1 MYSVKAPRA
10 FNDHFGSVN
19 VQDPY
24 QSQQPV
30 PKRKVLVLKPLQ
42 EDPCS
47 PALACLGLHPAI
59 RRDSDCASTSPLGF
73 SPTSVLPRHHE
84 KGAGNLFKALKQ
96 ETHKAA
102 AIVPGVS
109 LQGAKQQVLGS
120 WADNQVTH
128 DLSGHCTAVQPLPGE
143 SELVPTSFPI
153 VIHPQIKPQQPKSP
167 VINKRSPSDAAWR
180 WKFKRQWGREQL
192 KYRFSRHSED
202 DDEAG
207 NDPWHDA
214 LHMIQAA
221 TTSPAAGVPICDH
234 DCYADPSPSPLL
246 DSDDLD
252 GLLENEPSPNDKAGP
267 GGPEMLRSS
276 SSRALAEA
284 ASKARELRKY
294 QVHLCLCDHSC
305 SLVVLPWQLV
315 TIRETHLM
323 ECMHHSMLT
332 ALYIAQL
339 HGQDTGHDIHLLL
352 KFWRP

>member
-1 MYSVKAPRA
+1 MYSVKASRA
-10 FNDHFGSVN
+10 FDDHFGSVN

-30 PKRKVLVLKPLQ
+30 PKRKVIVLKPLQ
-42 EDPCS
+42 ENPRS

-59 RRDSDCASTSPLGF
+59 RSDSDCTSSSPLSF
-73 SPTSVLPRHHE
+73 SPTSVLPRQRE
-84 KGAGNLFKALKQ
+84 QGAGNLFKALKQ
-96 ETHKAA
+96 ETHKPAA
-102 AIVPGVS
+102 VVPGVS

-143 SELVPTSFPI
+143 CKSVPTSGPI
-153 VIHPQIKPQQPKSP
+153 VIHPHIKRQQPEAP
-167 VINKRSPSDAAWR
+167 VINKRSTLDAAWH
-180 WKFKRQWGREQL
+180 WKFKRHWGREQL
-192 KYRFSRHSED
+192 KYRFLKHSDDD

-252 GLLENEPSPNDKAGP
+252 GLLEAEPLPGDKAGLSE
-267 GGPEMLRSS
+267 PEISRSS

-294 QVHLCLCDHSC
+294 QATLQLREEQAFGGSC
-305 SLVVLPWQLV
+305 WLDQPLL
-315 TIRETHLM
+315 
-323 ECMHHSMLT
+323 
-332 ALYIAQL
+332 ALKTR
-339 HGQDTGHDIHLLL
+339 HP
-352 KFWRP
+352 R